1 MTTSAKYD
9 ILIAGAGTS
18 GAALAGI
25 LARDTNLRVLLLE
38 AGPDYGP
45 HSSGRWPAELL
56 DARTIPGTHDW
67 GYSGPAHHSHTG
79 ATTFDR
85 ARVVGG
91 CSAHNGCIALG
102 GHRIDYDHWAALG
115 NPGWDWTS
123 VEPAFERAK
132 QALQVR
138 IPEQGELTPYQA
150 AFIEAA
156 AAAGIAEVSDL
167 NDPDDTS
174 GVAAAPVNI
183 LNGQRWNTALAY
195 LDPVRDNDNL
205 TILGNV
211 LIDRVVVQN
220 GSAVAVE
227 GVIGGQRQTFA
238 ARRIVL
244 AAGAYGSPAILLR
257 SGIGPAGE
265 LERHAIAAVLDLP
278 GVGRSLAD
286 HPAINIHYLGGQEM
300 NERMASFQQ
309 DHWLPDEQ
317 ALAKARST
325 ICREAFDLHLYTTTS
340 QDAET
345 GEWHYYLY
353 ISSVI
358 PRSHGGVTLKSADPD
373 DTLVIDHGYLSD
385 VGGEDRKVLLDGLR
399 LARQIMQPL
408 LDSGLLA
415 EEISPGPDVDSDEAC
430 SAFIERTVG
439 IYYHP
444 ACSCRMGPAS
454 DTTAVVDSSG
464 KLHGVEGLYVC
475 DASIFPTLMR
485 ANTNLPAA
493 MIAEHMASGIA
504 GGL

>member
-25 LARDTNLRVLLLE
+25 LARDTSLQVLLLE
-38 AGPDYGP
+38 AGLDYGP
-45 HSSGRWPAELL
+45 LSSGHWPPELL
-56 DARTIPGTHDW
+56 DARSIPGTHDW
-67 GYSGPAHHSHTG
+67 DYSGPAHHSHTE

-85 ARVVGG
+85 ARVICG

-115 NPGWDWTS
+115 NEGWGWAS

-132 QALQVR
+132 RALQVR
-138 IPEQGELTPYQA
+138 IPDKGELTPYQA
-150 AFIEAA
+150 AFVQAA
-156 AAAGIAEVSDL
+156 ASAGIDEVPDL

-183 LNGQRWNTALAY
+183 RDGQRWNTALAY
-195 LDPVRDNDNL
+195 LDPVRENDNL
-205 TILGNV
+205 TILGDV
-211 LIDRVVVQN
+211 LVDRVIVED
-220 GSAVAVE
+220 GAAVAVE
-227 GVIGGQRQTFA
+227 GVIDGQRQTFS

-257 SGIGPAGE
+257 SGIGPVSE
-265 LERHAIAAVLDLP
+265 LESHAIPTVLDLP
-278 GVGRSLAD
+278 GVGRNLAD
-286 HPAINIHYLGGQEM
+286 HPAITIHYRGGPEL
-300 NERMASFQQ
+300 NEQMTSFQQ
-309 DHWLPDEQ
+309 ANWLPDEQ

-340 QDAET
+340 QDAAT

-358 PRSHGGVTLKSADPD
+358 PRSHGSVTLTSADPD

-385 VGGEDRKVLLDGLR
+385 DSGEDRKVLLDGLH
-399 LARQIMQPL
+399 LARRIMQPL

-415 EEISPGPDVDSDEAC
+415 EELAPGPAVNTDEAC
-430 SAFIERTVG
+430 AAFIERNVG

-444 ACSCRMGPAS
+444 ACSCRMGPAG
-454 DTTAVVDSSG
+454 DPTAVVDSSG
-464 KLHGVEGLYVC
+464 KLHGIYGLYVC

-493 MIAEHMASGIA
+493 MIAEHLAACIA
-504 GGL
+504 EGL